1 MMKDIVERHR
11 KVVVFLLAKNIIK
24 LFCIKSRQG
33 SKVGWGAKT
42 LYLTKGSDKDKT
54 KKKSEVF
61 LVL

>member
-11 KVVVFLLAKNIIK
+11 KVVF
-24 LFCIKSRQG
+24 FCWPKTSSNFFASNQDKAAR
-33 SKVGWGAKT
+33 WDGAKT

>member
-1 MMKDIVERHR
+1 
-11 KVVVFLLAKNIIK
+11 LAKNIIK

-54 KKKSEVF
+54 KNKSEVF

>member
-11 KVVVFLLAKNIIK
+11 KVVFFVGQKHHQTFLHQIK
-24 LFCIKSRQG
+24 TRQQG
-33 SKVGWGAKT
+33 GMGAKT